1 MASRDSYYTLAL
13 GGAGVALIATGI
25 IGGAASRQPTPKESP
40 VTVVANVR
48 VFDGERTIERANVSF
63 RDGKILAVS
72 AESQPPSGAEVIDGA
87 GKTLLPGFID
97 SHTHAFGDAL
107 QRALVFGVT
116 TELDMFTEHRFA
128 AAMRAEQMSAGG
140 APRRADLFSAG
151 TLVTAPGGHGTEYG
165 MTIPTVS
172 SPADVEAFVDARIA
186 EGSDYIKIVYDDAST
201 YGVRTIPTISRETM
215 AATIAAAKRR
225 GKLAVVHVG
234 SKRAAEEAL
243 DAGASALIHI
253 FADEPPDAPF
263 VARAIAAK
271 AFVIPTLSVNESTT
285 GAASGGELV
294 KDLNIGPYLTAADRA
309 ALGGSF
315 PRRPNARRT
324 LANSTSATRM
334 LHEKGVPILAG
345 SDAPNPGTAHG
356 ASIHRELRLLV
367 DAGLT
372 PAAALTAATAA
383 PALAFSLKDRGRIA
397 PGLRADLVLVN
408 GDPTRDVEATRDIV
422 AIWKGGERFER
433 PRPGAEP
440 TAPLATTT
448 DGVVSDF
455 DTGET
460 PEARF
465 GAGWQVSTDT
475 MLGGKSTAELRI
487 TKGGAA
493 ASSGAL
499 EVTGSINPGA
509 QYTWAGAMF
518 FPASAP
524 MMPAD
529 LSKFKEISFWTKG
542 DGAEFE
548 VMVFAT
554 RLGNIPA
561 SRPFKAG
568 PEWREVVMP
577 LADFGVD
584 GSDLRGVLFAATQP
598 GAFRFTIDAV
608 RFR

>member
-1 MASRDSYYTLAL
+1 
-13 GGAGVALIATGI
+13 VALIATGI
-25 IGGAASRQPTPKESP
+25 IAGAGASQPAPKGSP

-63 RDGKILAVS
+63 RDGKIVAVS
-72 AESQPPSGAEVIDGA
+72 AESEPPSGAQVVDGA

-128 AAMRAEQMSAGG
+128 ASMRAEQASAAG

-151 TLVTAPGGHGTEYG
+151 TLVTAPGGHGTQYG

-172 SPADVEAFVDARIA
+172 GPGDVDAFVDARIA
-186 EGSDYIKIVYDDAST
+186 EGSDYIKIVYDDGST
-201 YGVRTIPTISRETM
+201 YGMRTIPTVSRETM
-215 AATIAAAKRR
+215 AAAIAAAKRR
-225 GKLAVVHVG
+225 GKLALVHVG

-243 DAGASALIHI
+243 DAGASGLVHV
-253 FADEPPDAPF
+253 FADEAPDAAL
-263 VARAIAAK
+263 VQRAITAK
-271 AFVIPTLSVNESTT
+271 AFVIPTLSVNESTAAT
-285 GAASGGELV
+285 ASGAELV
-294 KDLNIGPYLTAADRA
+294 KDVNIGPYLTAADRA
-309 ALGGSF
+309 SLERSF
-315 PRRPNARRT
+315 PKRPNARRS
-324 LANSTSATRM
+324 LDHGNAATRM
-334 LHEKGVPILAG
+334 LYEKGVPILAG

-383 PALAFSLKDRGRIA
+383 PALAFSLEDRGRIA
-397 PGLRADLVLVN
+397 AGLRADLVLVN
-408 GDPTRDVEATRDIV
+408 GDPTRDVEASRDIV

-433 PRPGAEP
+433 PRGGTEP
-440 TAPLATTT
+440 TAPVASTS

-460 PEARF
+460 PAARF
-465 GAGWQVSTDT
+465 GAGWQVSTDS
-475 MLGGKSTAELRI
+475 MIGGKSTAELRVA
-487 TKGGAA
+487 KGGAA
-493 ASSGAL
+493 SSTGAL

-509 QYTWAGAMF
+509 QYMWAGAMF

-529 LSKFKEISFWTKG
+529 LSTFKEISFWARG
-542 DGAEFE
+542 EGGEFE

-561 SRPFKAG
+561 SRTFKADT
-568 PEWREVVMP
+568 EWREVVMP

-584 GSDLRGVLFAATQP
+584 GSDLRGVLFAATRP
-598 GAFRFTIDAV
+598 GAFRFTIDTV